1 MKYAYPEQLAS
12 SVLKRWHGVG
22 GAAKHG
28 RKRADEPEAPPDAL
42 PDADEL
48 EELLCV
54 CYQASLMREEER
66 PITFR
71 AILTGPRSFP
81 PGQGPPSGLLRL
93 RLDAP
98 RPFDAHELRRLSPGA
113 EFHRSLI
120 AVEKAGEDGANLRIW
135 GSVHSGTRWIRRT
148 QGGRE
153 VAPPLPPVPVVHV
166 TGPGRLSVYRGD
178 AYVAGLEEG
187 RLREA
192 STDVF
197 ASGWMPRSFAPF
209 RAELDELHRQ
219 AREQAMTEQGSV
231 WAPLDADLSRHVGQH
246 AFRRIISVI
255 RDSRHGGTILF
266 VPPELTEEFS
276 GENGF
281 VGLKYRFAGEE
292 PRRRYRTLILAVMN
306 RLAETHGKG
315 GEPYYSASVGWEEY
329 RRTADPGIAALDE
342 AIFEVAHLI
351 AALASV
357 DGAVVMSKRLEIVG
371 YGGEISGA
379 LEPVGRIRRALD
391 LEGERYVEESTEN
404 VGTRHRSA
412 YRLAAALPGVVAVVV
427 SQDGG
432 IRFVT
437 KKSGALTYW
446 DHA

>member
-1 MKYAYPEQLAS
+1 MSYAYPEQLAS

-22 GAAKHG
+22 GAVEHG
-28 RKRADEPEAPPDAL
+28 QKWADEPETL
-42 PDADEL
+42 PDVNEI
-48 EELLCV
+48 EELLSV

-71 AILTGPRSFP
+71 AILSGPESFP
-81 PGQGPPSGLLRL
+81 PGEGPPSGLHRL

-98 RPFDAHELRRLSPGA
+98 RPLDAHELRRISPGA

-120 AVEKAGEDGANLRIW
+120 AVEKDGDDSTNLRIW
-135 GSVHSGTRWIRRT
+135 GSVHSGPRWIRRT

-153 VAPPLPPVPVVHV
+153 EAPPLPSAPVVHV
-166 TGPGRLSVYRGD
+166 TGPGCLSVYRGD
-178 AYVAGLEEG
+178 VYLAGLEEG

-192 STDVF
+192 SMDVF
-197 ASGWMPRSFAPF
+197 ASEWLPERFAQT
-209 RAELDELHRQ
+209 RAELEELHGQ
-219 AREQAMTEQGSV
+219 ARKRAYEASKGERAV
-231 WAPLDADLSRHVGQH
+231 WAPLDPDLTRHLGQH
-246 AFRRIISVI
+246 AVRRIISVV
-255 RDSRHGGTILF
+255 RDSRHGGTLLF
-266 VPPELTEEFS
+266 VPSELTDDFS
-276 GENGF
+276 NENPY
-281 VGLKYRFAGEE
+281 VNIKYRYEPGE
-292 PRRRYRTLILAVMN
+292 PRRRYRTLEVGIMN
-306 RLAETHGKG
+306 RLAEIHGKG
-315 GEPYYSASVGWEEY
+315 GETYYSASVGWEEY
-329 RRTADPGIAALDE
+329 RRTADPEIAALDE

-357 DGAVVMSKRLEIVG
+357 DGAVVMSKRLEIIG

-379 LEPVGRIRRALD
+379 LQPVGKVRRALD
-391 LEGERYVEESTEN
+391 LEGERFAEESTEN

-412 YRLAAALPGVVAVVV
+412 YRLAAALPGAVAVVV

-437 KKSGALTYW
+437 NKGGALTYW

>member
-1 MKYAYPEQLAS
+1 MSYAYPEQLAS

-22 GAAKHG
+22 GAV
-28 RKRADEPEAPPDAL
+28 EPETL

-66 PITFR
+66 PIAFR
-71 AILTGPRSFP
+71 AILSGPQSFA
-81 PGQGPPSGLLRL
+81 PGEGPPSGLHRL

-120 AVEKAGEDGANLRIW
+120 AVEKDGEDGTNLRIW
-135 GSVHSGTRWIRRT
+135 GSVHSGPRWIRRT

-153 VAPPLPPVPVVHV
+153 VAPPLPPAPVVHV

-192 STDVF
+192 SMDVF
-197 ASGWMPRSFAPF
+197 ASGWMPRSFAPV
-209 RAELDELHRQ
+209 RAELEELHGQ
-219 AREQAMTEQGSV
+219 ARKRAQEAGEGAA
-231 WAPLDADLSRHVGQH
+231 WAPLNPDLARHVGQH

-276 GENGF
+276 GENGY
-281 VGLKYRFAGEE
+281 VGLKYRYEPGE
-292 PRRRYRTLILAVMN
+292 PRRRYRTLIVAIMN

-329 RRTADPGIAALDE
+329 RRTADPEIAALDE

-357 DGAVVMSKRLEIVG
+357 DGAVVMSKRLEIIG

-379 LEPVGRIRRALD
+379 LEPVGKVRRALD
-391 LEGERYVEESTEN
+391 LEGERFAEESTQN

-412 YRLAAALPGVVAVVV
+412 YRLTAALPGAVAVVV

-437 KKSGALTYW
+437 NKGGALTYW

>member
-1 MKYAYPEQLAS
+1 MSYAYPEQLAS

-22 GAAKHG
+22 GAVEHG
-28 RKRADEPEAPPDAL
+28 RRWTNEPEAL

-48 EELLCV
+48 EELLSV

-66 PITFR
+66 TITFR
-71 AILTGPRSFP
+71 VILSGPQSFP
-81 PGQGPPSGLLRL
+81 PGEGPPSGLHRL

-98 RPFDAHELRRLSPGA
+98 RSFDAHELRRLSPGA

-120 AVEKAGEDGANLRIW
+120 AVDKDGEDGENLRIW
-135 GSVHSGTRWIRRT
+135 GSVITGPRWIRRT

-153 VAPPLPPVPVVHV
+153 VAPPLPPAPVVHV

-178 AYVAGLEEG
+178 VYLAGLEEG

-192 STDVF
+192 SMDVF
-197 ASGWMPRSFAPF
+197 ASKWLPERFAPT
-209 RAELDELHRQ
+209 RDEMEELH
-219 AREQAMTEQGSV
+219 ARARKRAHEAGGGEGAV
-231 WAPLDADLSRHVGQH
+231 WAPLDPDLARHVGQH
-246 AFRRIISVI
+246 TLRRIISVI

-266 VPPELTEEFS
+266 VPSELTEEFS
-276 GENGF
+276 GENGY
-281 VGLKYRFAGEE
+281 VSLKYRFASEE
-292 PRRRYRTLILAVMN
+292 PRRRYRTLELGIMN
-306 RLAETHGKG
+306 RLAEIHGKG

-329 RRTADPGIAALDE
+329 RRMADPEIAALDE

-351 AALASV
+351 AALAAV
-357 DGAVVMSKRLEIVG
+357 DGAVVMSKRLEIIG

-379 LEPVGRIRRALD
+379 LRPVGKVRRALD
-391 LEGERYVEESTEN
+391 LEGERFAEESTEN

-412 YRLAAALPGVVAVVV
+412 YRLAAALPGTVAVVI

-437 KKSGALTYW
+437 KKGDALTCW